1 MKLLFSLYFTTLT
14 LLSITLFQEQD
25 TPLKASMERGKDIY
39 NDFCVNCHMSN
50 GEGVAGTFP
59 PLANSDFLLQ
69 KREESIRGIKYGQQG
84 YILVNGEAYDNTMPP
99 MGLEDEEIADV
110 MNYILNSWGNK
121 SDSIV
126 TPEEVTMNI
135 IE

>member
-1 MKLLFSLYFTTLT
+1 MAKEWQEHSPLGKFRFFTP
-14 LLSITLFQEQD
+14 E
-25 TPLKASMERGKDIY
+25 
-39 NDFCVNCHMSN
+39 
-50 GEGVAGTFP
+50 
-59 PLANSDFLLQ
+59 
-69 KREESIRGIKYGQQG
+69 KRRKYSWYQIWTTGI
-84 YILVNGEAYDNTMPP
+84 YILVNGKVFDNTMPP

-110 MNYILNSWGNK
+110 MNYTLNSWGNK